1 MKWGEKDLQGLPV
14 IFMKERRTFKLKRI
28 KKIEKH

>member
-1 MKWGEKDLQGLPV
+1 MKWGEKDSQGFV

-28 KKIEKH
+28 EKIEKH